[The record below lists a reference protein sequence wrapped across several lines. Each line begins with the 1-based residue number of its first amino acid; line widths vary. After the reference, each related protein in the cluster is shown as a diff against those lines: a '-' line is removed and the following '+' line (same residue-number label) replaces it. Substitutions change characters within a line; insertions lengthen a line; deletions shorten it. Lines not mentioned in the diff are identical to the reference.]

1 MSGSAFSGQVSN
13 NAVSIGPPII
23 ATQKEELKRDGP
35 LQHLAQDLE
44 KREEDRSVE
53 SVPKASA
60 FKNLDLLNRFLALWI
75 LLAMAIGVVLGN
87 FVEET
92 GSALQKGKFV
102 GVSIPIDAWDLDP
115 DRLQHCAELDNRTS
129 LYGMIAA
136 LISIFKDVA

>member
-102 GVSIPIDAWDLDP
+102 GVSIPIGEHELAAIFDP
-115 DRLQHCAELDNRTS
+115 S
-129 LYGMIAA
+129 LTNKY
-136 LISIFKDVA
+136 